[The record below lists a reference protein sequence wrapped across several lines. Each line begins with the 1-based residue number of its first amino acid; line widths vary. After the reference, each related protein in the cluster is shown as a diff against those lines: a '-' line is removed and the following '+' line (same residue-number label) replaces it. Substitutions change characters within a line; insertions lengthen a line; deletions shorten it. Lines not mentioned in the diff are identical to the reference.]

1 LLSPYHYNLIV
12 AQNIELPKCPFDKKP
27 CKYVS
32 SCDDVL
38 SLRCG
43 FDVVEGDSCP
53 RAVKSVRKK

>member
-1 LLSPYHYNLIV
+1 MFVWIAV
-12 AQNIELPKCPFDKKP
+12 AMNKAVRSVGLCPFDKKP

-32 SCDDVL
+32 ACDHVL
-38 SLRCG
+38 SLRLG